1 MPLYRVRFE
10 TGGTRASEEEM
21 GFFNDEGAL
30 AYARRHARGRSIE
43 LWRGAALVHR
53 DQPIAHEPAN
63 LV

>member
-10 TGGTRASEEEM
+10 AGGDRPSEEET

-30 AYARRHARGRSIE
+30 AYARRHARGRAIE

-53 DQPIAHEPAN
+53 DQPVLAETS